1 MTEDF
6 AKRILVVLD
15 RNYLN
20 NRSEE
25 EYNNIHNIVNT
36 VFGEEYK
43 VEFDVFQSFL
53 DEFCY
58 DTDVDNMLSS
68 VDKKCNRLLIDDYAC
83 VIVEGVAAWFYL
95 HSMYDIPMVCINPTI
110 DLVEEF
116 SDYMSDEDIYSADH
130 ALEAR
135 PINTEWS
142 WCIFN
147 KGTDEYDDVF
157 YDSHSKESVD
167 EITDYDFW
175 MTIYEMVGQMND
187 LI

>member
-68 VDKKCNRLLIDDYAC
+68 VDKKCNRLLIDDYTC

-130 ALEAR
+130 ALEAH

-175 MTIYEMVGQMND
+175 MAIYEMVGQMND

>member
-68 VDKKCNRLLIDDYAC
+68 VDKKCNRLLIDDYTC

-130 ALEAR
+130 ALETR

-175 MTIYEMVGQMND
+175 MTVYEIVGQMND
-187 LI
+187 SI